1 MSNKL
6 LFNAATSR
14 FMLAAYVV
22 FLMPELH
29 PGLAEK
35 RPIVAVYVLVAAVEQ
50 WMILRGRGGLARPIL
65 GGIVDLLFIT
75 ALVHW
80 VGSVTTV
87 LVALYFFASIVNT
100 LVVGSRI
107 GMLLTFFGAML
118 YTSVV
123 MLAATGVIAY
133 GPNAP
138 AGLIASPPTFVQ
150 GVLTS
155 SIAVALLIV
164 SNLIIGMLVSTNRER
179 EEALLDANSRLET
192 LSSRDPLTTLSN
204 RRALLDQLTIE
215 LEALTPK
222 RPLALAMLDLDKFKR
237 INDERGHAE
246 GDALLVAIANA
257 IQQSSRDTDVVAR
270 FGGDEFVVL
279 YPRSNIED
287 ARIGAS
293 RIVAAVRELGASF
306 DPARPVTVSVGLAAA
321 KPGETAVT
329 LLRRSDEAAYR
340 AKRQGGDQVIE
351 CES

>member
-14 FMLAAYVV
+14 FLLAAYVV
-22 FLMPELH
+22 VLMPELH

-35 RPIVAVYVLVAAVEQ
+35 RPVVAAYVVVVAIEQ
-50 WMILRGRGGLARPIL
+50 WMIWRGRGGLARPIL

-107 GMLLTFFGAML
+107 GMLLTFFGATL
-118 YTSVV
+118 YTGVV

-133 GPNAP
+133 GPHAP

-150 GVLTS
+150 GVLAS
-155 SIAVALLIV
+155 SIAVVLLIV

-192 LSSRDPLTTLSN
+192 LSSRDPLTSLSN
-204 RRALLDQLTIE
+204 RRALLDQLGIE
-215 LEALTPK
+215 LSALSAK

-237 INDERGHAE
+237 INDERGHAD
-246 GDALLVAIANA
+246 GDALLVAIANV
-257 IQQSSRDTDVVAR
+257 IQESARDTDVVAR

-279 YPRSNIED
+279 YPRSTIDD
-287 ARIGAS
+287 ARIGAA
-293 RIVAAVRELGASF
+293 RVVDAVRDLGVAF
-306 DPARPVTVSVGLAAA
+306 DAQRPVTVSVGLATAE
-321 KPGETAVT
+321 PGETAMS
-329 LLRRSDEAAYR
+329 LLRRADEAAYR
-340 AKRQGGDQVIE
+340 AKREGGDRVIE

>member
-6 LFNAATSR
+6 LFNAAASR
-14 FMLAAYVV
+14 FLLAAYAIV
-22 FLMPELH
+22 LMPELH

-35 RPIVAVYVLVAAVEQ
+35 RPLVAAYVVVVAIEQ
-50 WMILRGRGGLARPIL
+50 WMIWRGRGGLARPIL

-118 YTSVV
+118 YTGVV

-133 GPNAP
+133 GPHAP

-155 SIAVALLIV
+155 SIAVVLLIV

-192 LSSRDPLTTLSN
+192 LSSRDPLTSLSN
-204 RRALLDQLTIE
+204 RRALLDQLSIE
-215 LEALTPK
+215 LSALSAK

-237 INDERGHAE
+237 INDERGHAD
-246 GDALLVAIANA
+246 GDALLVAIANV
-257 IQQSSRDTDVVAR
+257 IQESARDTDVVAR

-279 YPRSNIED
+279 YPRSTLHD
-287 ARIGAS
+287 ARIGAA
-293 RIVAAVRELGASF
+293 RVVAAVRDLGAAF
-306 DPARPVTVSVGLAAA
+306 DAERPVTVSVGLATAE
-321 KPGETAVT
+321 PGETAVS
-329 LLRRSDEAAYR
+329 LLRRADEAAYR
-340 AKRQGGDQVIE
+340 AKRQGGDRVIE

>member
-35 RPIVAVYVLVAAVEQ
+35 RPLVAAYVLVAAVEQ

-123 MLAATGVIAY
+123 MLAATGVW
-133 GPNAP
+133 
-138 AGLIASPPTFVQ
+138 SFVLLDRTPDWLPWLRWT
-150 GVLTS
+150 VLVGA
-155 SIAVALLIV
+155 IAVAAVLHEGIHHDGIHRFELF
-164 SNLIIGMLVSTNRER
+164 IGCFVGAITFTASVFAYGKLAAKKWAKSVNGGWVK
-179 EEALLDANSRLET
+179 
-192 LSSRDPLTTLSN
+192 PLQAT
-204 RRALLDQLTIE
+204 
-215 LEALTPK
+215 
-222 RPLALAMLDLDKFKR
+222 LALAMLVDVLEALQASSHIARIWLVGDVPALPSHLDKLR
-237 INDERGHAE
+237 VLPSNA
-246 GDALLVAIANA
+246 ALNEAIAAAHAQA
-257 IQQSSRDTDVVAR
+257 IAAGAAGIIPGAFRPCACGRVGGRITAPKSMEAFSYGR
-270 FGGDEFVVL
+270 FADGAV
-279 YPRSNIED
+279 D
-287 ARIGAS
+287 AQ
-293 RIVAAVRELGASF
+293 
-306 DPARPVTVSVGLAAA
+306 P
-321 KPGETAVT
+321 
-329 LLRRSDEAAYR
+329 LLS
-340 AKRQGGDQVIE
+340 G
-351 CES
+351 